1 MEIKVEAQAE
11 RLVQPEWATLQVDI
25 SCEGTDRQAVMETVR
40 SLSVELADAVPTL
53 VPHAVSKWSLSPVR
67 VHSWTT
73 GRRGG
78 ILRCAASARARLT
91 FLDLTALG
99 DFCQHWGQY
108 EHVELLPVEWELSPP
123 TQATVEEELLVEAV
137 ASTRRRAA
145 VLAQAADTQ
154 LTACTHLSD
163 NWDSL
168 PVHRHSGPLAASFHS
183 RAVEDSAPVLPEDLR
198 LTVTV
203 FAQYSAD

>member
-11 RLVQPEWATLQVDI
+11 RLVPPEWATLELDI

-40 SLSVELADAVPTL
+40 SLSVELADAVPSL
-53 VPHAVSKWSLSPVR
+53 VPHAVSKWSLTPVR

-78 ILRCAASARARLT
+78 VLRCAASARARLT

-108 EHVELLPVEWELSPP
+108 EHVELLPVEWELSPS

-145 VLAQAADTQ
+145 VLACATGAE

-163 NWDSL
+163 SWHNL
-168 PVHRHSGPLAASFHS
+168 PVHRDSGPVAASFHS
-183 RAVEDSAPVLPEDLR
+183 RAAEAPVPVLPEDLR

-203 FAQYSAD
+203 YAQYTAE